1 MIGDLI
7 VFPNN
12 RYVVYISYEYRYR
25 YQINYI
31 NLVSFFLILLVCSG
45 YISLDVISSCSSGLQ
60 LSYKKKHLNAKVLVF
75 SSQTQATPEYGLLW
89 LD

>member
-31 NLVSFFLILLVCSG
+31 NLVFFFLILLVCSG

-60 LSYKKKHLNAKVLVF
+60 LSYKKKHLNAKVLIF
-75 SSQTQATPEYGLLW
+75 SSQMQAIKLQNMVFY
-89 LD
+89 D